1 MKISKI
7 LFFTIMNLLIVTS
20 AASASDFDWARNFN
34 IRAKVDPSGFRASL
48 ATRFKIGNA
57 DVNVVL
63 GDVTNPSDAYILCRL
78 GEMSN
83 QPMNRVLERYRANKN
98 KGWGVLAKSLGIKP
112 GSSDFKALKQGQDL
126 YNDKGKGNNTGS
138 KGKGNK
144 GKKGKGK
151 VKK

>member
-7 LFFTIMNLLIVTS
+7 LFFTLMNLLIVIS
-20 AASASDFDWARNFN
+20 VASAGDFDWARNFN
-34 IRAKVDPSGFRASL
+34 IRAEADPSGFRASL
-48 ATRFKIGNA
+48 AARFKIGNA

-83 QPMNRVLERYRANKN
+83 QPMARVMERYRANKN

-126 YNDKGKGNNTGS
+126 YNDKGKGKNTGS
-138 KGKGNK
+138 KGKGK
-144 GKKGKGK
+144 GKNN
-151 VKK
+151 

>member
-7 LFFTIMNLLIVTS
+7 LFFTLMNLLIVTS
-20 AASASDFDWARNFN
+20 VASAGDFDWARDFN
-34 IRAKVDPSGFRASL
+34 IRAEANPSGFRASL
-48 ATRFKIGNA
+48 ETRFKIGNA
-57 DVNVVL
+57 DVNIVL
-63 GDVTNPSDAYILCRL
+63 RDVTNPSDAYILFRL

-83 QPMNRVLERYRANKN
+83 LPMNRVMERYRANKH

-126 YNDKGKGNNTGS
+126 YNDKGKGKKGS

-144 GKKGKGK
+144 SKKGKGK
-151 VKK
+151 GRK